1 MDYTPEKDVTVTLQ
15 LKQWIL
21 LLNQLESATTL
32 RKLTLDT
39 GNLASRSPEDLED
52 LAAEIKLLAEVSYS
66 IVLLDQQGD
75 IGSIRCGLLDE
86 DFPGL
91 SNLLQGK
98 AS

>member
-39 GNLASRSPEDLED
+39 G
-52 LAAEIKLLAEVSYS
+52 I
-66 IVLLDQQGD
+66 
-75 IGSIRCGLLDE
+75 
-86 DFPGL
+86 
-91 SNLLQGK
+91 
-98 AS
+98 